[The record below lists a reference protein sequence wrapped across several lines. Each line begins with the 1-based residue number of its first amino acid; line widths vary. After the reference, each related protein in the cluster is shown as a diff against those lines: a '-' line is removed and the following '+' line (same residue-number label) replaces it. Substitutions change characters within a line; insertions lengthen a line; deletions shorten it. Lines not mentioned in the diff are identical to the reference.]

1 MEAVHRRDRQHE
13 HERGLVSKTSKA
25 NETSEKSETGRVSKT
40 SKTNESSEKS

>member
-1 MEAVHRRDRQHE
+1 MEAVHGRDRQHE

-25 NETSEKSETGRVSKT
+25 NETSESRETGRVSKN